1 MFSLVAQSCLI
12 LRPHGLQH
20 ARRLCP
26 SPTPGAY
33 SDSDKFI
40 MGFEWENARNHTWKY
55 KVLHTHFPSIML
67 LPIIPAAA
75 V

>member
-20 ARRLCP
+20 ARRP

-33 SDSDKFI
+33 SDKFI
-40 MGFEWENARNHTWKY
+40 MVFEWENARNHAWKY
-55 KVLHTHFPSIML
+55 KVLHTHFPSIVL

-75 V
+75 A